1 MKRISKVLDTLSCI
15 KNQQK
20 SKRNFLSVRD
30 VYPNSKAGGS
40 LERVEDDDTRD
51 HQKAA
56 NLVMRSEICV
66 WGRKFHKWSNLMEN
80 AVFLETI

>member
-1 MKRISKVLDTLSCI
+1 MYEKLKLHKKTSK
-15 KNQQK
+15 K

-30 VYPNSKAGGS
+30 NYPNSKAGGL
-40 LERVEDDDTRD
+40 LERVKDDDTRD

-66 WGRKFHKWSNLMEN
+66 WGRKFHEWSNLMEN
-80 AVFLETI
+80 AIVLETI

>member
-1 MKRISKVLDTLSCI
+1 MKCISNVYEKLRLH

-20 SKRNFLSVRD
+20 SKRNSISVRND
-30 VYPNSKAGGS
+30 YPNSKAGGI

-66 WGRKFHKWSNLMEN
+66 WGRKFHEWSSLMEN
-80 AVFLETI
+80 AVVLETI